1 MMFLTL
7 ALRRTVG
14 WASPR
19 ELGQVLGLALFI
31 GPSKRQTECGY
42 LSTKALPLQ
51 QEPVV
56 VRNRN

>member
-1 MMFLTL
+1 M
-7 ALRRTVG
+7 G

-42 LSTKALPLQ
+42 FSTKALPPK

-56 VRNRN
+56 VRN